1 MKAPLRI
8 VFLGCGFITGV
19 HSRHLRRLRHLFIP
33 GYASRDRGK
42 AEAFEREYGGRG
54 VYGDYASAIADPSVD
69 GVVIPEFLFAG
80 DPYLK
85 DGQPGSVMQVR
96 RGSDGVWRGNRDIVL
111 P

>member
-19 HSRHLRRLRHLFIP
+19 HSRHLRRLRHLFLP

-42 AEAFEREYGGRG
+42 AEAFARQYGGHG

-69 GVVIPEFLFAG
+69 AVVVAVPPKWHLELTLQALAAG
-80 DPYLK
+80 K
-85 DGQPGSVMQVR
+85 QVL
-96 RGSDGVWRGNRDIVL
+96 VE
-111 P
+111 